1 MEFSGDKVVLV
12 VDDAPGIRDAL
23 SKILSK
29 EGFSVLAAADGE
41 DAVRVLQKNEV
52 GVVVTDLKMPRVDG
66 AELLK
71 IAKTISP
78 SIEVIL
84 ITGHGTVDVAVDV
97 MKDGAFDFIQ
107 KPFNK
112 VTVIK
117 SIKNAF
123 EKRSLVL
130 ENKSLHDRIKNI
142 QGSENVVGKSLAMRK
157 VMELSAQVAP
167 STATVLITGESGV
180 GKEVIANAIHQLSP
194 RSEKNFVKVSCAALP
209 ETLLEAELFGYEKGA
224 FTGAISRREGRF
236 ELAHGGTLFLDEVG
250 DINPSVQVKLLR
262 VLQSGEFER
271 LGGGKTFVAD
281 VRVIAATNAHLKK
294 LVEKKQ
300 FREDLYYRLNVI
312 NIQLPALRER
322 KDDIPL
328 LANYFLRMYCAKNGR
343 TIEGIAKETME
354 VLMKYPW
361 PGNVRELENTIERA
375 VVLTRESCIAPAD
388 LPEDILSVSKN
399 AEDVSSGLRVL
410 NIPIGRIPLKDIE
423 KIVMEETLKQ
433 SKGNKNIASKILG
446 ISTRT
451 LYRKM
456 DAEECPDSDEEP
468 EPEAQRA
475 IDGREACF
483 TNLLCC

>member
-12 VDDAPGIRDAL
+12 VDDTPGIRDAL

-328 LANYFLRMYCAKNGR
+328 LANYFLRMYCSKNAR
-343 TIEGIAKETME
+343 TIEGIAKDTME

-375 VVLTRESCIAPAD
+375 VVLSRDSCISPTD
-388 LPEDILSVSKN
+388 LPEDILSISKN

-456 DAEECPDSDEEP
+456 DAEEPLDSDEAP
-468 EPEAQRA
+468 E
-475 IDGREACF
+475 
-483 TNLLCC
+483 T